1 MDSDFMS
8 LILALLQL
16 MFSCLVFLKERMH
29 GTMGTCGLFLEAF
42 KSQNPE
48 TFIYNLV
55 SRYGRTGIYKT
66 HIFWSPGVI
75 VFTAEICKKV
85 LADGFAFHK
94 AIKARN
100 TLENIP
106 QSVLDEKKARRKSDI
121 DPEEKRTVMDML
133 MEIEDETGQIMW
145 ATIYLHDNPEM
156 LQKAKEEQ
164 EEIFKRRPSMQKGLT
179 FQEIRQMEYL
189 SKVFDETMRM
199 ASLFL
204 CIFRK
209 AKVDVNI
216 NGFVVWNRGLHMDPE
231 NYPSPQVFSP
241 SSRDNQRPKAG
252 SFIPFGARTRICPG
266 ADLAKLQTFIF
277 LHYFL
282 LNYKLERV
290 NPRGPTQ
297 YFRTPSPA
305 DNCLAKVTR
314 LP

>member
-1 MDSDFMS
+1 
-8 LILALLQL
+8 
-16 MFSCLVFLKERMH
+16 
-29 GTMGTCGLFLEAF
+29 
-42 KSQNPE
+42 
-48 TFIYNLV
+48 
-55 SRYGRTGIYKT
+55 
-66 HIFWSPGVI
+66 
-75 VFTAEICKKV
+75 
-85 LADGFAFHK
+85 
-94 AIKARN
+94 
-100 TLENIP
+100 
-106 QSVLDEKKARRKSDI
+106 
-121 DPEEKRTVMDML
+121 
-133 MEIEDETGQIMW
+133 
-145 ATIYLHDNPEM
+145 M

-204 CIFRK
+204 CIFRE

-216 NGFVVWNRGLHMDPE
+216 NGYLMPKGCKVLVWNRGLHMDPE

-241 SSRDNQRPKAG
+241 SRWDNQRPKAG
-252 SFIPFGARTRICPG
+252 SFIPFKAGTRICPA
-266 ADLAKLQTFIF
+266 ADLVKLQTFIF

-290 NPRGPTQ
+290 NPRGRTQ
-297 YFRTPSPA
+297 YFRTPSPV